1 MASHLEYTKI
11 REIAFDA
18 LHPNPQQ
25 AQTAAE
31 LLTAYPGILLCQV
44 GGPCQLFVHYDIQF
58 VSLEMIESLLLQR
71 GLHLD
76 NSLLFK
82 LKRALYY
89 YTENISRT
97 NLSQQP
103 GSKDYQRAVFINKY
117 SGTEHGC
124 RDKRPTY
131 WREYK

>member
-1 MASHLEYTKI
+1 MATHLEYTKI

-18 LHPNPQQ
+18 LHPDKHQ
-25 AQTAAE
+25 AQSAADWLAE
-31 LLTAYPGILLCQV
+31 MPGVLICQV
-44 GGPCQLFVHYDIQF
+44 GGPCQLFVHYDVQ
-58 VSLEMIESLLLQR
+58 VTSLQIIESVLVQR

-89 YTENISRT
+89 YTEDITRT
-97 NLSQQP
+97 NLTQLHT
-103 GSKDYQRAVFINKY
+103 SKDYQRDVFINQY
-117 SGTEHGC
+117 NGSDHGC
-124 RDKRPTY
+124 RDKRPKY